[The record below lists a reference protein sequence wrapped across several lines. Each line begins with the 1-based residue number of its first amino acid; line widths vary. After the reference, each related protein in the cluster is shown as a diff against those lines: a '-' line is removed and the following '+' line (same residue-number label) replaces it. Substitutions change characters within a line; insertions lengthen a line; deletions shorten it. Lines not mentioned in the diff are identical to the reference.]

1 MFHTRTFFSTPLIFL
16 SATCGSA
23 EYTWPNP
30 VLDEIEHLT
39 HVQDGPFGS
48 GIIGRITPCRTSQ
61 SSLSNQPPADWLRT
75 AFHNVI
81 SYDAATGAG
90 GLDASLQW
98 ETDRAEN
105 RGGRSFND
113 TIEVMVKLHNTRA
126 TMADLLALAAYSA
139 VGSCGGPKL
148 AMKAG
153 RIDATGPGP
162 EGRVPKPSGPTPTM
176 IQKFANVGFNQQ
188 EMIQVA
194 FYSHCSSPFVNL
206 LLYHRW
212 LLAVTVSRSVNPRA
226 SASKALSPALGGVH
240 QEDFP
245 ELSPRKS
252 FPEFDTTE
260 NAFDNRVVTEYL
272 DGTTKNPLVLAPGGN
287 NSDFKV
293 LNSDGNSTIHA
304 MSAPQSFTSRCQSIL
319 QRMIDTVPS
328 SVQLS
333 SPLTPLVVKPHLIQL
348 QLLSNGKI
356 QLGGYIRVMVQGVGI
371 PSVKLILKDRD
382 GKPVLN
388 PLETRLD
395 ALGKGLEASFRFF
408 KIASN
413 TLDSG
418 ISSFDISV
426 TSITG
431 VKTLYTNNGG
441 GYPIQ
446 DKIILQQPQSCLTR
460 RVDNSGSK
468 VLALAAA
475 LKNDILPATP
485 QMDVVVRSSRPG
497 TLVPQLSTISTQ
509 MKLWKNTTFGY
520 TLYNST
526 FNLPT
531 SSWST
536 TVGVWVQVPGGIKYE
551 DASRSTDNFPGDCA
565 AF

>member
-1 MFHTRTFFSTPLIFL
+1 
-16 SATCGSA
+16 
-23 EYTWPNP
+23 
-30 VLDEIEHLT
+30 
-39 HVQDGPFGS
+39 DGPFGS

-61 SSLSNQPPADWLRT
+61 SGLSNQSPADWLRT
-75 AFHNVI
+75 TFHDVT
-81 SYDAATGAG
+81 SYDVATGAG

-113 TIEVMVKLHNTRA
+113 TIEVMAKLYNTRA
-126 TMADLLALAAYSA
+126 SMADLLALAAYSA
-139 VGSCGGPKL
+139 VGNCGGSKL

-162 EGRVPKPSGPTPTM
+162 EGRVPKPSDPAPTM
-176 IQKFANVGFNQQ
+176 IQKFANAGFNQQ
-188 EMIQVA
+188 EMIQMVA
-194 FYSHCSSPFVNL
+194 CGH
-206 LLYHRW
+206 
-212 LLAVTVSRSVNPRA
+212 T
-226 SASKALSPALGGVH
+226 LGGVH

-252 FPEFDTTE
+252 FSEFDSTE

-293 LNSDGNSTIHA
+293 FNSDGNSTIRT
-304 MSAPQSFTSRCQSIL
+304 MSTPQSFTSRCQSIL

-333 SPLTPLVVKPHLIQL
+333 PPLTPLVVKPHLIQL

-356 QLGGYIRVMVQGVGI
+356 QLGGYIRVMVQGIGI

-382 GKPVLN
+382 GKTVSN
-388 PLETRLD
+388 PIETRLD
-395 ALGKGLEASFRFF
+395 ALGKGLEASFRYKPIPRHIQFF

-413 TLDSG
+413 TLDNG

-426 TSITG
+426 TSITR

-446 DKIILQQPQSCLTR
+446 DKIILQQPQSCLAR
-460 RVDNSGSK
+460 RADNSGSK
-468 VLALAAA
+468 VLTLAAA
-475 LKNDILPATP
+475 VKNDILPATP
-485 QMDVVVRSSRPG
+485 KMDVVIRSSRPG
-497 TLVPQLSTISTQ
+497 TS
-509 MKLWKNTTFGY
+509 
-520 TLYNST
+520 
-526 FNLPT
+526 NLPT

-536 TVGVWVQVPGGIKYE
+536 TVGVWVQGPGGIKYE
-551 DASRSTDNFPGDCA
+551 DAFRPTDSFSNDCA

>member
-1 MFHTRTFFSTPLIFL
+1 
-16 SATCGSA
+16 
-23 EYTWPNP
+23 
-30 VLDEIEHLT
+30 
-39 HVQDGPFGS
+39 DGPFGS

-61 SSLSNQPPADWLRT
+61 SSLSNQSPADWLRT
-75 AFHNVI
+75 AFHDVI

-113 TIEVMVKLHNTRA
+113 TIEVMAKLHNTRA
-126 TMADLLALAAYSA
+126 SMADLLALAAYSA
-139 VGSCGGPKL
+139 VGNCGGPKL

-162 EGRVPKPSGPTPTM
+162 EGRVPKPSDPTPTM
-176 IQKFANVGFNQQ
+176 IQKFANAEFNQQ
-188 EMIQVA
+188 EMIQMVA
-194 FYSHCSSPFVNL
+194 CGH
-206 LLYHRW
+206 
-212 LLAVTVSRSVNPRA
+212 T
-226 SASKALSPALGGVH
+226 LGGVH

-245 ELSPRKS
+245 ELLPRKS
-252 FPEFDTTE
+252 FSEFDTTE

-293 LNSDGNSTIHA
+293 FNSDGNSTIRA
-304 MSAPQSFTSRCQSIL
+304 MSTSQSFTSRCQSIL

-333 SPLTPLVVKPHLIQL
+333 LSLTPLVVKPHLTQL

-382 GKPVLN
+382 GETVSN
-388 PLETRLD
+388 PIETRMN
-395 ALGKGLEASFRFF
+395 ASGKGLEASFRFF

-413 TLDSG
+413 TLDNG

-441 GYPIQ
+441 GYPTQ
-446 DKIILQQPQSCLTR
+446 DKIILQQLQSCLAR
-460 RVDNSGSK
+460 RTDNSGSK
-468 VLALAAA
+468 VLNLAAA
-475 LKNDILPATP
+475 VKNDILPATP
-485 QMDVVVRSSRPG
+485 QMDVVIRSSRPG
-497 TLVPQLSTISTQ
+497 TLVPQLSTISSQ
-509 MKLWKNTTFGY
+509 MKLWRNTTFGY

-536 TVGVWVQVPGGIKYE
+536 TVGVWVLGPGGIKYE
-551 DASRSTDNFPGDCA
+551 DAFRSTDNFPGDCA